1 MNKHTKPI
9 NDIAEIPPDLSDE
22 EMIDFLDERGVS
34 EEFLENTPEVP
45 EEERP
50 IPRTKPINIRF
61 DDFTLRRL
69 KEMAD
74 RKNVGYQ
81 TLLKTF
87 VTERL
92 YEEEK
97 REGVIAADQAADQ
110 ALDTQASQEAY
121 EQRDEPKKRDWQQKA
136 YDYVKENESIIED
149 ENLDFIVSSRV
160 LNDATSLLLEI
171 SNEIKAASAKEKFPA
186 ARLKRM
192 LKGYERLK
200 AFCDRAFAVHEEKF
214 GLPELEE
221 DTGEQGEGAIS
232 REDEESAI
240 NAEAPEEA
248 VSEERGATV
257 TTIEEAMRKR
267 QRAAGAI

>member
-1 MNKHTKPI
+1 MNEHIRPI
-9 NDIAEIPPDLSDE
+9 DDVDELPTDVGDE

-34 EEFLENTPEVP
+34 EAFLESTPEVP

-81 TLLKTF
+81 TLLKMF

-97 REGVIAADQAADQ
+97 REGALAAGQVADSQAP
-110 ALDTQASQEAY
+110 
-121 EQRDEPKKRDWQQKA
+121 QRTDERQDEPKKRDWQQRA

-149 ENLDFIVSSRV
+149 EDLDFVVSSR
-160 LNDATSLLLEI
+160 LLKDATSLLLEI
-171 SNEIKAASAKEKFPA
+171 SNEIKAANAKDKFPA
-186 ARLKRM
+186 VRLDRMVKGYNRLK
-192 LKGYERLK
+192 E
-200 AFCDRAFAVHEEKF
+200 FCDRAFAVHEERF

-221 DTGEQGEGAIS
+221 DGGKREVEASSG
-232 REDEESAI
+232 EDEESAVGDDF
-240 NAEAPEEA
+240 PEET
-248 VSEERGATV
+248 VSKEHGATV
-257 TTIEEAMRKR
+257 TPIQEAMRKR
-267 QRAAGAI
+267 QRALDIGTANE